1 MLRKYFLGPFALLG
15 ALASVSG
22 AEQFSTCKFNFG
34 VSWEKHVQVNCNYY
48 RGNCAEVSELQMP
61 ANISFIASFIGWTQ
75 TGSTKLP
82 PAPKADKEGAMIKD
96 AIALDVTPV
105 WYAYII
111 AEGAKTSGGLT
122 DCNVGGGNGTLCEK
136 GADYIRKNKSTI
148 LSQYGA
154 YARFAAAST
163 RWGKT
168 KPFIWAIEPDFVQYM
183 DGSQQGGGISNADAK
198 ALLSQIIDTIRV
210 NMPNAWVSMDISP
223 WKDQNQVIPAI
234 VPLDKILF
242 MNTSGGVS
250 LPGSNIKDITSWAT
264 VWNLTKKG
272 MIADDGY
279 GVGGNPTSP
288 NAGWSDVNNLKAR
301 IGDGVV
307 ALMEAVPGASWG
319 NTVANLKSQLPNT
332 KICNTIGV
340 EPRSPV
346 SGVLSARLA
355 HGNLVLTVP
364 EPGRARVR
372 LVSLSGRTV
381 ADLGERFFG
390 VEALSIP
397 LEATL
402 AGANLVMV
410 QGDGW
415 SATSPIFGSH

>member
-1 MLRKYFLGPFALLG
+1 
-15 ALASVSG
+15 
-22 AEQFSTCKFNFG
+22 
-34 VSWEKHVQVNCNYY
+34 
-48 RGNCAEVSELQMP
+48 
-61 ANISFIASFIGWTQ
+61 
-75 TGSTKLP
+75 
-82 PAPKADKEGAMIKD
+82 
-96 AIALDVTPV
+96 
-105 WYAYII
+105 
-111 AEGAKTSGGLT
+111 
-122 DCNVGGGNGTLCEK
+122 
-136 GADYIRKNKSTI
+136 
-148 LSQYGA
+148 
-154 YARFAAAST
+154 
-163 RWGKT
+163 
-168 KPFIWAIEPDFVQYM
+168 
-183 DGSQQGGGISNADAK
+183 
-198 ALLSQIIDTIRV
+198 
-210 NMPNAWVSMDISP
+210 
-223 WKDQNQVIPAI
+223 
-234 VPLDKILF
+234 

-340 EPRSPV
+340 EPRSSV

-372 LVSLSGRTV
+372 LVSLSGRTM